1 MERDKYWDSLKFI
14 LIFFVVYG
22 HIAPHYLGNSHF
34 NMAIYNLIYFFHMP
48 LFIFISGRFSHI
60 RDIKK
65 YKRGIIRLAETY
77 VVFQILRTIASV
89 LFENAELSWDCL
101 IIPNWILW
109 YIQVLIFWRLMV
121 CFAYLRLGQSWIQL
135 HCRKIVVASF
145 GISLLAGFIPI
156 GEEFSI
162 QRTLS
167 FLPFFVMGYYSV
179 DFDIRKTINRI
190 PVVVPIVVFI
200 VSFGILYKLHL
211 NLDYVHHCSFPY
223 WAEDNFQTMLRLGLR
238 CLFFVIAIILSSLVM
253 RLVPSSPLLAG
264 WGSATMFIYIYHSF
278 ALREV
283 LFPLIVSSAIMQHP
297 LILIIHAVYIT
308 AILLMLSYSKYL
320 NILINPISYF
330 FSKKR

>member
-1 MERDKYWDSLKFI
+1 MERDKYWDSLKFV
-14 LIFFVVYG
+14 LIFLVVYG
-22 HIAPHYLGNSHF
+22 HIVAHYLGKSHF
-34 NMAIYNLIYFFHMP
+34 NMAIFNLIYLFHIP

-60 RDIKK
+60 KDIKK
-65 YKRGIIRLAETY
+65 YKKGIVRLVETY
-77 VVFQILRTIASV
+77 VVFQIIRTIASV
-89 LFENAELSWDCL
+89 LFEKAVLSWDCL

-109 YIQVLIFWRLMV
+109 YHVALIYWRLMV
-121 CFAYLRLGQSWIQL
+121 YFIYLKAGQQWIQQHRL
-135 HCRKIVVASF
+135 MIVLASF
-145 GISLLAGFIPI
+145 AISIMAGFIPV
-156 GEEFSI
+156 GDAFSL
-162 QRTLS
+162 QRALS

-179 DFDIRKTINRI
+179 DFDIRDKCKKI
-190 PVVVPIVVFI
+190 PVTISLLIFI
-200 VSFGILYKLHL
+200 VIFGILYRLHM

-223 WAEDNFQTMLRLGLR
+223 WAEDNALTLLRLGLR
-238 CLFFVIAIILSSLVM
+238 CLFLIIAIVLGALVM
-253 RLVPSSPLLAG
+253 GLVPSNKVLAK
-264 WGSATMFIYIYHSF
+264 WGSTTMFIYIYHSF